1 MKRITVDL
9 GNRSY
14 PILIGPGLLES
25 AGEQVAPLAPTRIVI
40 VTNETVGPL
49 YLERLERALAGI
61 APVSAVVL
69 PDGERY
75 KDFRCVQMVLDGL
88 VAAGA
93 DRKSV
98 ILALGGGVV
107 GDIAGFAASIW
118 MRGIRFVQVPTTLLS
133 QVDSSV
139 GGKTGVNLPAGK
151 NLIGCFHQP
160 SAVIADTKTLETLPA
175 REISA
180 GLGEIVKHGMLGN
193 AAYFDLVESRMGEI
207 RALGHE
213 ALAEV
218 IAGSCELKANVVSR
232 DETEAGVRATLNL
245 GHTFGHAVEK
255 LTGFGTWL
263 HGEAVGCGLV
273 LAADLSR
280 RLGTLSQAEEDRI
293 AAAVA
298 AAGLPVR
305 IPGLPLAAAVEAM
318 KGDKKSAG
326 GRIRFITLEGIGR
339 STVREVPPEIL
350 RETLL
355 WGGYTE

>member
-1 MKRITVDL
+1 MKQITVDL
-9 GNRSY
+9 GSRSY
-14 PILIGPGLLES
+14 DIHIGPGLMER
-25 AGEQVAPLAPTRIVI
+25 AGEAVAPLAPTRIVI
-40 VTNETVGPL
+40 VTNTTVGPL
-49 YLERLERALAGI
+49 YLERLEKALEGI

-75 KDFRCVQMVLDGL
+75 KDFGCVQKVLDGL

-93 DRKSV
+93 DRKSLV
-98 ILALGGGVV
+98 MALGGGVV

-118 MRGIRFVQVPTTLLS
+118 MRGIRFVQVPTTLLA

-139 GGKTGVNLPAGK
+139 GGKTGVNLPSGK

-160 SAVIADTKTLETLPA
+160 SAVIADTVALETLPA

-180 GLGEIVKHGMLGN
+180 GLGEIVKHGLLGN
-193 AAYFDLVESRMGEI
+193 ARYFDFVEQNMGAI
-207 RALGHE
+207 RALDHE

-218 IAGSCELKANVVSR
+218 IAGSCELKASVVSR

-255 LTGFGTWL
+255 LAGFGTWL

-280 RLGTLSQAEEDRI
+280 RLGYLEAAEVDRI
-293 AAAVA
+293 RAAVA
-298 AAGLPVR
+298 SAGLPVR
-305 IPGLPLAAAVEAM
+305 IPGLSLEAAIAAM

-326 GRIRFITLEGIGR
+326 GHIRFVVLKGIGA
-339 STVREVPPEIL
+339 SAVQEVPDGLL
-350 RETLL
+350 RETLAA
-355 WGGYTE
+355 GGYEP